1 MSRQMQYILR
11 LGVKSESMAKPSD
24 KIIGSRIRMARKEA
38 GLTQAELG
46 EKIERTQGIINKMET
61 GEIGATLENLYNLAD
76 VLNRPV
82 TFFLGL
88 EIGDL
93 DLEEAEVMD
102 IWRSLPPGLPRQ
114 YGKGLLRSLAD
125 QSQAE

>member
-11 LGVKSESMAKPSD
+11 LGVKSKPMEKPSD
-24 KIIGSRIRMARKEA
+24 KFIGSRIRMARKEA
-38 GLTQAELG
+38 ELTQSELG
-46 EKIERTQGIINKMET
+46 EKIGRTQGIINKMET

-76 VLNRPV
+76 VLSRPI

-88 EIGDL
+88 EVGDL

-114 YGKGLLRSLAD
+114 YGKSLLRSLAD
-125 QSQAE
+125 QAQVE

>member
-11 LGVKSESMAKPSD
+11 SGVKSKPMTKPSD
-24 KIIGSRIRMARKEA
+24 SFIGNRIKTARNEA
-38 GLTQAELG
+38 GLTQVELG
-46 EKIERTQGIINKMET
+46 AKIGRSQGIINKMET

-76 VLNRPV
+76 ALNRPV
-82 TFFLGL
+82 TFFLGV
-88 EIGDL
+88 EVGDL
-93 DLEEAEVMD
+93 NQDEAEVMD
-102 IWRSLPPGLPRQ
+102 IYRSLPPGLPRQ